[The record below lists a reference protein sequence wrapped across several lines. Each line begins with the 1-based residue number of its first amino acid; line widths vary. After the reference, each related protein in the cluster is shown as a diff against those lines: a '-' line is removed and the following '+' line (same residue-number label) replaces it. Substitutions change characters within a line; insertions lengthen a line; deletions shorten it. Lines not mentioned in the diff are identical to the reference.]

1 MSYCSTSD
9 LTNVTGSTLSSTI
22 LQALIDDGDREIDAY
37 LAPFGVS
44 ASASGACKSAS
55 LKFAQAGLLYY
66 NLQNGTMQSTSG
78 DFTSS
83 VDVTRA
89 AEALRKAAFSLLDQ
103 YVDNQTSLAATKRTF
118 GRRVDGR

>member
-1 MSYCSTSD
+1 MSYCSTAD
-9 LTNVTGSTLSSTI
+9 LANVTGSPLSSTI

-44 ASASGACKSAS
+44 ASVTGACKSAS
-55 LKFAQAGLLYY
+55 LKLAQAGLLHY
-66 NLQNGTMQSTSG
+66 NLQTGTMQATSG

-89 AEALRKAAFSLLDQ
+89 AESLRKSAFTLLNQ
-103 YVDNQTSLAATKRTF
+103 YVDNQTTLSSPKRVF
-118 GRRVDGR
+118 GRKVCGR